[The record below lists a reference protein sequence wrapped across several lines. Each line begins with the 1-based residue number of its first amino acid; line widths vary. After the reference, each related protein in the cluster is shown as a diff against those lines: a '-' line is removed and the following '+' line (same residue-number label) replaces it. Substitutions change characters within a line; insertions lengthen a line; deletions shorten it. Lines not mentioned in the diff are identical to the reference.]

1 MVTRNVP
8 ATRDWGLTWRIW
20 FVMSMLAAVYV
31 LFISILSA
39 LGIPWQGVAVM
50 AGIMLFVQFFFSH
63 KLVLWSMG
71 AKVVSEAEA
80 PKLHAMVARLATAAS
95 LPKPKIAVANTDVP
109 NAFATGRSAG
119 SAVVCVTTGIQRRLT
134 DDELEA
140 VLGHEL
146 THVKNKDVMVITL
159 ASFFATV
166 ASFLT
171 QWLMWASLFGGG
183 NRDRRGGAGAFFVAY
198 IVSMIVYFVANLLI
212 LALSRYREYA
222 ADRGSAFLTRMPS
235 KLASALGKI
244 SGAMARIPTEDLRK
258 TQGAQA
264 FFIVPAI
271 KGDSIAE
278 LFSSH
283 PPTAKRIEKLMALA
297 QELEH

>member
-1 MVTRNVP
+1 
-8 ATRDWGLTWRIW
+8 
-20 FVMSMLAAVYV
+20 MLAAVYV